1 MIHQYKNNG
10 YDIIMD
16 VNSGAVHVVEDVV
29 YDAVA
34 CLSERLEDLEK
45 PEPIPEELREEVV
58 NRLSGTY
65 ELSDIEDALS
75 EIGRA
80 HV

>member
-34 CLSERLEDLEK
+34 LMAQEMPELEK
-45 PEPIPEELREEVV
+45 PKAIPSQLAEKVKNTLKRPMHFLISKMPCLIFR
-58 NRLSGTY
+58 N
-65 ELSDIEDALS
+65 
-75 EIGRA
+75 
-80 HV
+80 